1 MKNILL
7 KISAVVSLLIGLM
20 ADFTGTR
27 VLLGSFIP
35 EYNVLTWLVYY
46 NVFMGL
52 VSILTGLLIWKNYS
66 KILVFTIGITAGH
79 ISVLLSLLTIYNSV
93 VAQQSINAMIFR
105 SAIWVIIAI
114 VVWKSR
120 SKKINEM

>member
-7 KISAVVSLLIGLM
+7 KIAAVVSLLIGLM
-20 ADFTGTR
+20 AAFTGTR
-27 VLLGSFIP
+27 VLTGSFIP
-35 EYNVLTWLVYY
+35 DYNVLPWLVYY

-66 KILVFTIGITAGH
+66 KVLAFTLSITAGH
-79 ISVLLSLLTIYNSV
+79 IIVLLSLLTIFSSF
-93 VAQQSINAMIFR
+93 VAQHSINAMIFR
-105 SAIWVIIAI
+105 SSIWLILLF

-120 SKKINEM
+120 STNET

>member
-7 KISAVVSLLIGLM
+7 KIAAVVSLLIGLM
-20 ADFTGTR
+20 AAFTGTR

-35 EYNVLTWLVYY
+35 DYNVLTWLVYY

-66 KILVFTIGITAGH
+66 KVLVFPLGITAGH
-79 ISVLLSLLTIYNSV
+79 ISVLLSLLTIFNSV

-105 SAIWVIIAI
+105 SSIWLILLF
-114 VVWKSR
+114 VVWKNR
-120 SKKINEM
+120 FKNN